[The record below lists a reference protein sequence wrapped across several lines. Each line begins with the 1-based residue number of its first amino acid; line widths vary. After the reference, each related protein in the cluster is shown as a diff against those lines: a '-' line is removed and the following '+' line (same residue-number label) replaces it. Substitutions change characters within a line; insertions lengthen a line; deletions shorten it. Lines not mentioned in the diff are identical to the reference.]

1 MGFMVIR
8 KKRDL
13 QQLIGVYET
22 MNDARFIMSKNAK
35 KKDFGKQFIRR
46 TSATP
51 TAGRLLKSTR
61 LNGYMR
67 IQKALVK

>member
-8 KKRDL
+8 KKKDL

-35 KKDFGKQFIRR
+35 KKNFGKQFIRR

-51 TAGRLLKSTR
+51 TAGRLLK
-61 LNGYMR
+61 
-67 IQKALVK
+67 